1 MWDCVGYPEVAD
13 LYLQRFGWGP
23 TFITINKEILDIYAA
38 CTDARHHLPFYY
50 NFNNQSLATVKP
62 HNYNVNGIFCKF

>member
-1 MWDCVGYPEVAD
+1 MLKCIWDCVGYPEVAD

-50 NFNNQSLATVKP
+50 NFNNQNLATARTA
-62 HNYNVNGIFCKF
+62 